1 MTVEVGRG
9 GVSFQLNEEGVRK
22 VSFIIQSD
30 VPRSFVDRD
39 MHCECIGQN
48 GS

>member
-1 MTVEVGRG
+1 MSVEVGRG
-9 GVSFQLNEEGVRK
+9 RVYFQLNKERGQK

-30 VPRSFVDRD
+30 VPRSSVDRD